1 MSPPTLARV
10 PTQLIDVW
18 RLPGGERITL
28 RPVLPQDAE
37 LEQALVR
44 GLSPVSRYQRFFAP
58 IRELPPSWLERMTR
72 IDYERHLAVIAETWI
87 DGRAHPVGEAR
98 YVVDDGDP
106 CAAEF
111 AVLVGEGW
119 RRRGIARRLIDAIG
133 GHAAAEGLQRLHGE
147 TLADNAAMIRLALEL
162 GFRARPLP
170 GDARL
175 VKLERQLRPDPPQPC
190 ARAAHAP
197 SAALP
202 AY

>member
-1 MSPPTLARV
+1 MSALPIGHV

-18 RLPGGERITL
+18 TLPGGQRITL

-37 LEQALVR
+37 LAQALVR
-44 GLSPVSRYQRFFAP
+44 GLSTASRVQRFFAP
-58 IRELPPSWLERMTR
+58 IRELPPAWLERMTR

-98 YVVDDGDP
+98 YVVDDADP

-111 AVLVGEGW
+111 ALLVGEGW
-119 RRRGIARRLIDAIG
+119 RRRGIARRLLGTLAA
-133 GHAAAEGLQRLHGE
+133 HATSEGLQRLHGE
-147 TLADNAAMIRLALEL
+147 TLADNAAMIGLALEL

-175 VKLERQLRPDPPQPC
+175 VLLERRLQPEPAPPCGRPVPGL
-190 ARAAHAP
+190 RAAV
-197 SAALP
+197 P
-202 AY
+202 AH